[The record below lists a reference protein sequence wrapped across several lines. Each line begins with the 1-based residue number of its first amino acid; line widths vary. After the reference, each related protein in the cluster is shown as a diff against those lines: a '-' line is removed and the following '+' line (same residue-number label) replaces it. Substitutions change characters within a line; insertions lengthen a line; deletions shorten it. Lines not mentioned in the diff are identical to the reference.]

1 LRAWRTANAEAL
13 GAGTTVGEA
22 FALGRRI
29 FGDLLGGG

>member
-1 LRAWRTANAEAL
+1 LRSWRTANAEVP
-13 GAGTTVGEA
+13 GAGTTVDEA